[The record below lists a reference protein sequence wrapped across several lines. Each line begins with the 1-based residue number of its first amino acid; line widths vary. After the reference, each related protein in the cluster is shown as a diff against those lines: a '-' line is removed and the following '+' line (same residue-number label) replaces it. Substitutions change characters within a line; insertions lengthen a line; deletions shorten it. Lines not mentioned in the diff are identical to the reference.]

1 MNDGYGSRG
10 LRGWLPALEDYE
22 AAQVHDVLYR
32 HDTLA
37 ALLILSRSGNGFV
50 REAAVREL
58 SGHVG
63 AEALEVLFERL
74 NDWVPQVRKQAALAL
89 EPYLVSENA
98 RFLLQALN
106 ALLALAGGRRADH
119 ADILARV
126 RSALL
131 LAPLRQ
137 PMEEVFR
144 ASKGKVARFLFGVL
158 LEDST
163 TRLGLLEVALRH
175 PDMTVRQLAVDTCAA
190 LPAKEAL
197 PLLDEAMRTSAA
209 SVRVKVLRV
218 LLTLL
223 DDPGDALVKALLD
236 ASASMRNLAIW
247 AAPRW
252 QVDCRQVLS
261 TRLAGPVPASKHE
274 WLGVIGLARD
284 LDEPQADPMLVQAL
298 RSRSLH
304 VRLQALNALGDRGVA
319 QQIEALGDPSEK
331 VFKAA
336 VALLR
341 KQPWGLFDGALE
353 RLMDAQ
359 WHQLPESHRGPLLS
373 LKPGWR
379 QLEYLLRRHE
389 QEGSG
394 SNEWL
399 DRLAGR
405 CACRCTWGDTSTPRE
420 LRQALLRQLQVLEVQ
435 GALPRGSVDRLR

>member
-10 LRGWLPALEDYE
+10 VRGWLPALEDYE

-32 HDTLA
+32 
-37 ALLILSRSGNGFV
+37 FV

-74 NDWVPQVRKQAALAL
+74 NDWVPQVREQAALAL
-89 EPYLVSENA
+89 EPYLVS
-98 RFLLQALN
+98 
-106 ALLALAGGRRADH
+106 LALAGGRRADH
-119 ADILARV
+119 VDILARV

-144 ASKGKVARFLFGVL
+144 TSKGKVARFLFGVL

-197 PLLDEAMRTSAA
+197 PLLNEAMRTSAA

-341 KQPWGLFDGALE
+341 KQPWGLG
-353 RLMDAQ
+353 
-359 WHQLPESHRGPLLS
+359 
-373 LKPGWR
+373 
-379 QLEYLLRRHE
+379 
-389 QEGSG
+389 GSSTVRSNG
-394 SNEWL
+394 SWMPNGTNCPS
-399 DRLAGR
+399 RIAVR
-405 CACRCTWGDTSTPRE
+405 C
-420 LRQALLRQLQVLEVQ
+420 
-435 GALPRGSVDRLR
+435 